1 MEKQIDP
8 LYSRAEHTAFVYETD
23 LDDSQEGSDKL
34 YLANLLTSELL
45 VLEGSGAVIWEV
57 LEKPLKLNEIIHT
70 IAEIYGIAEEIVS
83 PPTIDFINKL
93 WEQKM
98 LQKI

>member
-1 MEKQIDP
+1 MEKQIGP

-45 VLEGSGAVIWEV
+45 VLEGSGPVIWDLLDEPKTADTLMTQVAETFEV
-57 LEKPLKLNEIIHT
+57 SVETVEAPVLSFLSSLENQGFVQH
-70 IAEIYGIAEEIVS
+70 
-83 PPTIDFINKL
+83 
-93 WEQKM
+93 
-98 LQKI
+98 

>member
-45 VLEGSGAVIWEV
+45 VLEGSGPVIWDLLDEPKTANTLMTQVAKTFEV
-57 LEKPLKLNEIIHT
+57 SVETVEAPVLSFLSSLENQ
-70 IAEIYGIAEEIVS
+70 GFV
-83 PPTIDFINKL
+83 
-93 WEQKM
+93 QR
-98 LQKI
+98 

>member
-1 MEKQIDP
+1 MEKQIDL

-45 VLEGSGAVIWEV
+45 VLEGSGPVIWDLLDEPKTANTLMTEV
-57 LEKPLKLNEIIHT
+57 AETFEVSVETVETPVLSFLSNLENQGFVQH
-70 IAEIYGIAEEIVS
+70 
-83 PPTIDFINKL
+83 
-93 WEQKM
+93 
-98 LQKI
+98 

>member
-8 LYSRAEHTAFVYETD
+8 LYLRAEHTAFVYETD

-45 VLEGSGAVIWEV
+45 VLEGSGPVIWDLLDEPKTANTLMTQVAETFEV
-57 LEKPLKLNEIIHT
+57 SVETVEASILSFLSSLENQGFVQH
-70 IAEIYGIAEEIVS
+70 
-83 PPTIDFINKL
+83 
-93 WEQKM
+93 
-98 LQKI
+98 

>member
-8 LYSRAEHTAFVYETD
+8 LYWRAEHTAFVYETD

-45 VLEGSGAVIWEV
+45 VLEGSGPVIWDLLDEPKTANTLMTQVAETFEV
-57 LEKPLKLNEIIHT
+57 SVETVEAPVLSFLSSLENQGFVQH
-70 IAEIYGIAEEIVS
+70 
-83 PPTIDFINKL
+83 
-93 WEQKM
+93 
-98 LQKI
+98 